1 MSIVN
6 ELSRLYFTSQ
16 FKTTQYPVFRTTDV
30 KQMYYKI
37 IFKVKNIERANSVL
51 NKFQTK
57 SVEIARG

>member
-1 MSIVN
+1 M
-6 ELSRLYFTSQ
+6 
-16 FKTTQYPVFRTTDV
+16 